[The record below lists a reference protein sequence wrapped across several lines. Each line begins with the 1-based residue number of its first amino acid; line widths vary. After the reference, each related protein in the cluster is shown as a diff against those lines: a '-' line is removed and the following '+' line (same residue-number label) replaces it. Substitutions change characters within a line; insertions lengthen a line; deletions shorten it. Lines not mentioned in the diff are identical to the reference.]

1 MGTNESLAV
10 EFDIFDPRCPTRQVL
25 DLIGDRWTVMIVLSL
40 YDETMRFSELRS
52 RLSDISP
59 KVLTNVLRKLE
70 RDGLV
75 SRKVYA
81 EVPPRVE
88 YSLTGLGRSLE
99 APLRAVRDWAVD
111 NMAQIEKARAVTED
125 ATPAT

>member
-1 MGTNESLAV
+1 MGTNENLAA
-10 EFDIFDPRCPTRQVL
+10 EFDIFDPHCPTRQVL

-40 YDETMRFSELRS
+40 YDETMRFSHLRS
-52 RLSDISP
+52 RLTDISP
-59 KVLTNVLRKLE
+59 KVLTNALRKLE

-75 SRKVYA
+75 NRKVYA

-88 YSLTGLGRSLE
+88 YSLTSLGRSLE
-99 APLRAVRDWAVD
+99 APLRAVRDWAVG

-125 ATPAT
+125 PAPAT